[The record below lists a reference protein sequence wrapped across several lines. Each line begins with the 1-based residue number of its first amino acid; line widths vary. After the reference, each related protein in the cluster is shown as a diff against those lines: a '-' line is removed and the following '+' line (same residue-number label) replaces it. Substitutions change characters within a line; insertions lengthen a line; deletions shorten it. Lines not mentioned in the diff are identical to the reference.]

1 MENNEILNQ
10 LIQILLPILATFL
23 TGVFTYIGNKLKKA
37 YEEKVNNE
45 TVKVVVENAVKFV
58 EQVYTDL
65 KGKEKLQLATEQ
77 VSEILESKGI
87 KLSAAE
93 INMLIESA
101 VYGLNEGWF
110 DKKENQELL
119 KDLRLLATDLKVK
132 VAEPEVVVEETP
144 IALEVGEQE
153 EQNIEDAIAVEA
165 AEITE

>member
-1 MENNEILNQ
+1 MEGNDFLNQ

-23 TGVFTYIGNKLKKA
+23 TGLFTYIGNRLKKV

-45 TVKVVVENAVKFV
+45 TAKAVVEDTVKFV

-65 KGKEKLQLATEQ
+65 NGKEKLEKATQ
-77 VSEILESKGI
+77 QASEVLQSKGI
-87 KLSAAE
+87 KITPAE

-119 KDLRLLATDLKVK
+119 KDLKLLAENVKQESISTPEVILEEKVS
-132 VAEPEVVVEETP
+132 EPE
-144 IALEVGEQE
+144 IKEV
-153 EQNIEDAIAVEA
+153 
-165 AEITE
+165 

>member
-1 MENNEILNQ
+1 MEGNDFLNQ

-23 TGVFTYIGNKLKKA
+23 TGLFTYIGNRLKKV

-45 TVKVVVENAVKFV
+45 TAKAVVEDTVKFV

-65 KGKEKLQLATEQ
+65 NGKEKLEKATQ
-77 VSEILESKGI
+77 QASEVLQSKGI
-87 KLSAAE
+87 KITPAE

-119 KDLRLLATDLKVK
+119 KDLKLLAQNVRQESIP
-132 VAEPEVVVEETP
+132 APEVILEEP
-144 IALEVGEQE
+144 IEEVKE
-153 EQNIEDAIAVEA
+153 V
-165 AEITE
+165 